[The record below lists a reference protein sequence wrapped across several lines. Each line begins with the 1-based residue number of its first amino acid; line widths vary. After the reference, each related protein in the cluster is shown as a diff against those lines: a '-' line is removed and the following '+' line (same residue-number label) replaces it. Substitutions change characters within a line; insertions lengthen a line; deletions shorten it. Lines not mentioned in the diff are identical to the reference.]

1 MSTQPASTSEPHP
14 KLKLS
19 FSEGPYLRPVL
30 GTISILLCLLV
41 WQLAVSWIGVP
52 HYVLPEPLGVFH
64 ALVDGLSGSVSDR
77 GSFWYHLLDTFKT
90 TVFGFLIGSAIGI
103 FLAAWMSQSVYFHG
117 IVFPYVIVIQ
127 SLPKIAIAPLF
138 IIWFGY
144 QIESK
149 IAMAATLTLFPV
161 LLNSLQGL
169 TTTDRDRLE
178 VMLALKATR
187 WQTFRHVKLPSALPM
202 IFAGLNLGIVYAQLG
217 AIVAEFVG
225 AQKGMGVLMVQLQ
238 SVSDTAGV
246 FAVLV
251 VLSAT
256 GFILITLMRT
266 IHRHVIFWE
275 KTSPKDQAG

>member
-1 MSTQPASTSEPHP
+1 MSSAPASNPVPQRQRRISD
-14 KLKLS
+14 S
-19 FSEGPYLRPVL
+19 PYLKPAL
-30 GTISILLCLLV
+30 GALSVVVCLAV
-41 WQLAVSWIGVP
+41 WQAAVGWFGVP
-52 HYVLPEPLGVFH
+52 HYVLPEPLGVWN
-64 ALVDGLSGSVSDR
+64 ALIDGLSGSVTNR
-77 GSFWYHLLDTFKT
+77 GSFWYHLLDTFQT

-103 FLAAWMSQSVYFHG
+103 ALAALMAESVYFHG
-117 IVFPYVIVIQ
+117 IVFPYVVILQ

-169 TTTDRDRLE
+169 TTTDPDRLE
-178 VMLALKATR
+178 VMAALKATR
-187 WQTFRHVKLPSALPM
+187 WQTFRHVKLPSALPL

-225 AQKGMGVLMVQLQ
+225 AQRGMGVVMVQLQ

-251 VLSAT
+251 VLAAT
-256 GFILITLMRT
+256 GYILITVMRA

-275 KTSPKDQAG
+275 RTSSKGRAG